1 MSNDGKLGLLAG
13 VAVVLLV
20 AVVAHRK
27 GLTTP
32 APLNATPAKASVG
45 LPPPPVSVVPG
56 ANPTPNADPLL
67 RGSTD

>member
-27 GLTTP
+27 GLVTAAPTEPPP
-32 APLNATPAKASVG
+32 ARASVA
-45 LPPPPVSVVPG
+45 LPPAPVSVVPG

-67 RGSTD
+67 RGATD